1 MSKPGRK
8 TQETKQVS
16 FRMPADVYHDYAA
29 AAESRGVDLSAL
41 LNWVVTEFRPALL
54 LREAHHAG
62 AMLQAAMAM
71 GLPQHSPT
79 GIDLEEWAKGLTNLI
94 AKLQDVASKLSAH
107 TGAKAAKSAA

>member
-62 AMLQAAMAM
+62 AMLQAAVAM

-79 GIDLEEWAKGLTNLI
+79 GIDREEWAKALNNLI
-94 AKLQDVASKLSAH
+94 AKLQDVASKLSARVD
-107 TGAKAAKSAA
+107 GKMAA